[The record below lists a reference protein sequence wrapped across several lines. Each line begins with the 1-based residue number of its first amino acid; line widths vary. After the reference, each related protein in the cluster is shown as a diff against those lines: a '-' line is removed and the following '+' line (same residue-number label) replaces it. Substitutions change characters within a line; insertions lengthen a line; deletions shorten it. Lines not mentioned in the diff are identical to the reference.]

1 MNIVRTGRIESI
13 QKDKIVFVN
22 GETRPVS
29 ASTLFIDCSS
39 LSTLFDKAKPIFE
52 KKQINLQYTTMP
64 PNPGM
69 AASTIAALDLKYP
82 DEPDKKNE
90 IFPVLNVPQTSAEL
104 CKALLVDMKARENI
118 NEELGFW
125 WQQSRRNFMV
135 HHLSMETVNKMI
147 KGENKEQKQ
156 KMKET
161 LERLSKM
168 EV

>member
-1 MNIVRTGRIESI
+1 
-13 QKDKIVFVN
+13 
-22 GETRPVS
+22 
-29 ASTLFIDCSS
+29 
-39 LSTLFDKAKPIFE
+39 
-52 KKQINLQYTTMP
+52 
-64 PNPGM
+64 
-69 AASTIAALDLKYP
+69 
-82 DEPDKKNE
+82 
-90 IFPVLNVPQTSAEL
+90 
-104 CKALLVDMKARENI
+104 MKARENI

-161 LERLSKM
+161 LERLSKL